1 MTVAVPWFEDFKI
14 GDDYSDVPA
23 VTITEGHAAIHQA
36 MFGDRLRLPL
46 DHVLSQCVT
55 GHSRALVNPSLVCNL
70 AIGQSTIPSQRVM
83 GNLFYRGMKL
93 QRPAFIGDTLTTT
106 TRVVGLR
113 QNKRREGRPASG
125 MVALEIHVQN
135 QHDETVML
143 FWRCPMIPCRNPNAN
158 TGHEDD
164 FTNMPDI
171 IEPETLLALV
181 PDWQFGNP
189 NANTGHEDD
198 FTNMPDIIEP
208 ETLLALVPD
217 WQFESF
223 RTRVKAP
230 HFSALKAGS
239 TIQIEARDTVTLAPE
254 LVRMTLN
261 MAMTHTDATRS
272 VYGQRLVY
280 GGHTI
285 AMAAAQLTRALPGM
299 LTILGWFRCDH
310 VAPVFEEDVLESQ
323 VTIESL
329 LPVDNKQ
336 GAGLAVLHVET
347 FACRQDRVKVL
358 DWRLAALFA

>member
-46 DHVLSQCVT
+46 DHVLSECVT
-55 GHSRALVNPSLVCNL
+55 GHSRALVNPSLVCNM

-113 QNKRREGRPASG
+113 QNKPREGRPASG

-181 PDWQFGNP
+181 PDWQF
-189 NANTGHEDD
+189 
-198 FTNMPDIIEP
+198 
-208 ETLLALVPD
+208 
-217 WQFESF
+217 ESF
-223 RTRVKAP
+223 RTRVKAR

>member
-1 MTVAVPWFEDFKI
+1 MTVAVPWFEDFEI

-46 DHVLSQCVT
+46 DHVLSQSVT

-113 QNKRREGRPASG
+113 QNKPREGRPASG

-135 QHDETVML
+135 QQDETVML

-164 FTNMPDI
+164 F
-171 IEPETLLALV
+171 A
-181 PDWQFGNP
+181 
-189 NANTGHEDD
+189 
-198 FTNMPDIIEP
+198 NMPDIIEP

-239 TIQIEARDTVTLAPE
+239 SIQIEARDTVTLAPE

-285 AMAAAQLTRALPGM
+285 AMAAAQLTRAFPGM

-329 LPVDNKQ
+329 LPVDHKQ
-336 GAGLAVLHVET
+336 GGGLAVLHVET
-347 FACRQDRVKVL
+347 FACRQDKVKVL